1 MWQKAMEGVEN
12 GEGVRGSEDRNSH
25 TYKILSWKA
34 SFKNERK
41 KYFNVFYGNNTTKG
55 IYFIKNILIL

>member
-1 MWQKAMEGVEN
+1 MGKEWGEVKTGIPIPTKSYHGKQVLKMN
-12 GEGVRGSEDRNSH
+12 G
-25 TYKILSWKA
+25 
-34 SFKNERK
+34 K